1 MRGKIEKEEAK
12 RQKGKVVMVRERW
25 HIR

>member
-1 MRGKIEKEEAK
+1 MREKIEKEEAK
-12 RQKGKVVMVRERW
+12 RQKGKVVIVRERW